1 MSALAQKLAA
11 ALASREDRHIRR
23 RLPSP
28 DLSLPPPKPRT
39 ITSDDP
45 SSSSSVAIA
54 TIVPATTTDAPTPPR
69 TIATA
74 TATTSAAT
82 SASIAPAD
90 FSSNDY
96 LSLTTSPL
104 LRARVLAALHASPSI
119 LGSGGS
125 RLLIYSPAHAALE
138 ARLART
144 FHAPAA
150 LLFNSGFDANA
161 GFFACIPQL
170 GDALLYDAA
179 IHASVHDGARA
190 SRLAPRLRRPFA
202 HNDPRAL
209 RAALWALREECAAFR
224 EGECSVFVAVES
236 VYSMDGTVAPLRV
249 MLDAMDEVFPA
260 GNAHMVV
267 DEAHAT
273 GIYGPGGRGMVARLG
288 LEDRVFARLHTF
300 GKALA
305 ASGAVLLTNTLTRDY
320 LLNYARPLIY
330 TTSLSNA
337 AIIAASCSFDL
348 LEDGTTEKL
357 AAQVVEHS
365 RYFQERLCASLAAS
379 SIPSSILSLPAH
391 LHQRPSL
398 AQPPTPII
406 PLLTLRARDLSAHL
420 LAHGL
425 NARPITWP
433 TVPKG
438 TDRVRVCLHAGNTR
452 AELDALVGAAVGWA
466 AGIMQEERAG
476 PRPSLEGNN
485 NNSHR
490 LRIEGEGEF
499 LQSKL

>member
-28 DLSLPPPKPRT
+28 DLSLPPPKLPIT
-39 ITSDDP
+39 ITSDDR
-45 SSSSSVAIA
+45 SSSSVAIA
-54 TIVPATTTDAPTPPR
+54 TIVAATPNTTAEAPTPPR
-69 TIATA
+69 TL
-74 TATTSAAT
+74 ATTT
-82 SASIAPAD
+82 TTASESTIAPAD

-96 LSLTTSPL
+96 LSLATSPH
-104 LRARVLAALHASPSI
+104 LRARVLAALHAAPSI

-144 FHAPAA
+144 FRAPAA

-161 GFFACIPQL
+161 GFFACIPQP

-179 IHASVHDGARA
+179 IHASVHDGARV

-209 RAALWALREECAAFR
+209 RAALWALRDECAAFR

-273 GIYGPGGRGMVARLG
+273 GVYGPGGRGMVAWLG
-288 LEDRVFARLHTF
+288 LEDRVLARLHTF

-305 ASGAVLLTNTLTRDY
+305 ASGGACVLSYNDV
-320 LLNYARPLIY
+320 AM
-330 TTSLSNA
+330 
-337 AIIAASCSFDL
+337 
-348 LEDGTTEKL
+348 
-357 AAQVVEHS
+357 H
-365 RYFQERLCASLAAS
+365 
-379 SIPSSILSLPAH
+379 
-391 LHQRPSL
+391 
-398 AQPPTPII
+398 
-406 PLLTLRARDLSAHL
+406 
-420 LAHGL
+420 
-425 NARPITWP
+425 
-433 TVPKG
+433 
-438 TDRVRVCLHAGNTR
+438 
-452 AELDALVGAAVGWA
+452 
-466 AGIMQEERAG
+466 
-476 PRPSLEGNN
+476 
-485 NNSHR
+485 
-490 LRIEGEGEF
+490 
-499 LQSKL
+499 